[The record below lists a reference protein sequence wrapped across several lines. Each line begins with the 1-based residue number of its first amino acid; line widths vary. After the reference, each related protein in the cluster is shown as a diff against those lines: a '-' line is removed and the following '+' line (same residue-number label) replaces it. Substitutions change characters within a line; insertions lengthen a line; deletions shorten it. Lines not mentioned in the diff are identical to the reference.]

1 MGNLDTNQKGGKIMF
16 NLKGKVALITGSAR
30 GIGKGIALG
39 FAKQGADIVINDL
52 NAQEASKT
60 VEEIKKLGVKAI
72 KIIAD
77 VTDENAVKEMFSTI
91 KKEFGKLDIL
101 VNNAGT
107 SQAKDI
113 FEMEFEDWN
122 RIMKINSDS
131 VFLCSKYA
139 MEIMKEQ
146 GFGRIISMASQA
158 GQRGA
163 LYGHVHY
170 AASKSSVLALTKT
183 LARTAAPYKITANCI
198 APGVIFTDFTRAVH
212 TDEEVKELEDS
223 IPLGLG
229 CPDDVTAAA
238 IYLAS
243 DEARYVTGATIDVN
257 GGSYIH

>member
-1 MGNLDTNQKGGKIMF
+1 MF

-77 VTDENAVKEMFSTI
+77 VTDENAVKEM
-91 KKEFGKLDIL
+91 
-101 VNNAGT
+101 
-107 SQAKDI
+107 

-183 LARTAAPYKITANCI
+183 LARTAAPYKITVNCI

-212 TDEEVKELEDS
+212 TDEEVNELEAS

-229 CPDDVTAAA
+229 CPDDVAAAA

>member
-1 MGNLDTNQKGGKIMF
+1 MF
-16 NLKGKVALITGSAR
+16 SLKGKVALITGSAR
-30 GIGKGIALG
+30 GIGKGIALA

-52 NAQEASKT
+52 FNQDEAEKTAQE
-60 VEEIKKLGVKAI
+60 IRKLGVKAI
-72 KIIAD
+72 KIMAD
-77 VTDENAVKEMFSTI
+77 VTDENAVKEMFATI

-113 FEMEFEDWN
+113 FQMEFDDWN

-131 VFLCSKYA
+131 VFLCCKYA

-183 LARTAAPYKITANCI
+183 LARTAAPYNITVNCI

-212 TDEEVKELEDS
+212 TDSEVAELEAS

-229 CPDDVTAAA
+229 CPDDVGAAA
-238 IYLAS
+238 VYLAS

>member
-1 MGNLDTNQKGGKIMF
+1 MF
-16 NLKGKVALITGSAR
+16 SLKGKTALITGSTR
-30 GIGKGIALG
+30 GIGKGIALAL
-39 FAKQGADIVINDL
+39 AKQGANIIINGLNSKEADI
-52 NAQEASKT
+52 A
-60 VEEIKKLGVKAI
+60 VEEIRKLGVKVI

-77 VTDENAVKEMFSTI
+77 VTNETDVKGMFSKI
-91 KKEFGKLDIL
+91 KDDFGKLDIL

-107 SQAKDI
+107 SQAKNI
-113 FEMEFEDWN
+113 FEIEFEDWN
-122 RIMKINSDS
+122 RIMRINSDS
-131 VFLCSKYA
+131 VFFCCKYA

-146 GFGRIISMASQA
+146 RNGRIISIASQA

-183 LARTAAPYKITANCI
+183 LARTAAPYNITVNCI
-198 APGVIFTDFTRAVH
+198 APGVIFTEFTRKVH
-212 TDEEVKELEDS
+212 TQEEVNELEAS

-229 CPDDVTAAA
+229 SPDDVAAA
-238 IYLAS
+238 AVYLAS